1 MNAIW
6 ALLRLAVFCLG
17 GFANT
22 ANAGET
28 SEVDLLLVL
37 AADVSSSMS
46 LSELRLQ
53 RDGYVSAFRHRDVA
67 AAILSGPLGRVA
79 VTYVEW
85 AGRSDQVVVVPWT
98 VLSDQG
104 GIGAFADRLAA
115 APVGRRGSHTALSS
129 SLLFSV
135 QLLDSTGL
143 RSSRRAIDVSG
154 DGVGDAGPPIAW
166 ARDRVVGK
174 RITINGLSIRLP
186 QTELYGPFASMF
198 GSGDTEVHA
207 YYRDQVIG
215 GPGAFAIAVDG
226 LDDFAEAIR
235 RKLVM
240 EIASL

>member
-1 MNAIW
+1 MSAIRS
-6 ALLRLAVFCLG
+6 LLRLATLCLAALAG
-17 GFANT
+17 AT
-22 ANAGET
+22 NAEQK
-28 SEVDLLLVL
+28 SDVDLMLVL

-53 RDGYVSAFRHRDVA
+53 RDGYVAAFRHHDVA
-67 AAILSGPLGRVA
+67 DAILSGPLGRVA

-85 AGRSDQVVVVPWT
+85 AGRNDQVVVVPWT

-115 APVGRRGSHTALSS
+115 PVGRRGSHTALSS
-129 SLLFSV
+129 SLLFSA
-135 QLLDSTGL
+135 QLLDPTGL

-154 DGVGDAGPPIAW
+154 DGIGDAGPPIAW

-174 RITINGLSIRLP
+174 RTTINGLSIRLP

-235 RKLVM
+235 RKLVI
-240 EIASL
+240 EIASR